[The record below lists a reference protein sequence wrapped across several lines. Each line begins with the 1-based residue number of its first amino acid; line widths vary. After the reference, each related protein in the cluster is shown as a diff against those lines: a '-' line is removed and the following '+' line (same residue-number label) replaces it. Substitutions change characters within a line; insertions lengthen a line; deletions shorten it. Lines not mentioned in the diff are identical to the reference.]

1 MRLKGLELQGFKSFA
16 DKIELQFGGGITGI
30 VGPNGSGKSNIADAI
45 RWVMG
50 EQSAK
55 SLRGGNMQDV
65 IFSGTQKRKPLG
77 FAEVS
82 LIVDNTDKQLPLD
95 FDEVVVTRRLFRSGE
110 SEYYI
115 NKSSVRLKDVHELFM
130 DTGVGRDGYSMI
142 GQGKIA
148 EIISTKSED
157 RRTMFEEAAGI
168 TRFRYRKEEA
178 ERKLAHTRDNVQ
190 RVNDIITEIEG
201 QIGPLKIQSEKAKKY
216 LNLRDALRVLEVSVS
231 LENIVRFRASVQE
244 AEEQLLQLQGQLSD
258 VDAQA
263 ADNER
268 QTEEIFRRIAEAEQ
282 FAEQQREKQQG
293 SMQSLADCKSDIGV
307 LNGKIDGN
315 NDNIKRIEAEI
326 RELNARFDE
335 LEGASAD
342 EDGGLAAL
350 QQREREMCAQISAL
364 EEEDRRPAS
373 QAASAEQAGIEAL
386 HTDIVDALGSNAAV
400 RSKISNCR
408 ALIQN
413 FEQRGAAVAPGAR

>member
-1 MRLKGLELQGFKSFA
+1 MRLKGLELQWFKSFA

-168 TRFRYRKEEA
+168 TCSVSTILL
-178 ERKLAHTRDNVQ
+178 RKLKGRSG
-190 RVNDIITEIEG
+190 R
-201 QIGPLKIQSEKAKKY
+201 LKY
-216 LNLRDALRVLEVSVS
+216 S
-231 LENIVRFRASVQE
+231 LKRRKNI
-244 AEEQLLQLQGQLSD
+244 
-258 VDAQA
+258 
-263 ADNER
+263 
-268 QTEEIFRRIAEAEQ
+268 
-282 FAEQQREKQQG
+282 
-293 SMQSLADCKSDIGV
+293 
-307 LNGKIDGN
+307 
-315 NDNIKRIEAEI
+315 
-326 RELNARFDE
+326 
-335 LEGASAD
+335 
-342 EDGGLAAL
+342 
-350 QQREREMCAQISAL
+350 
-364 EEEDRRPAS
+364 
-373 QAASAEQAGIEAL
+373 
-386 HTDIVDALGSNAAV
+386 
-400 RSKISNCR
+400 
-408 ALIQN
+408 
-413 FEQRGAAVAPGAR
+413 